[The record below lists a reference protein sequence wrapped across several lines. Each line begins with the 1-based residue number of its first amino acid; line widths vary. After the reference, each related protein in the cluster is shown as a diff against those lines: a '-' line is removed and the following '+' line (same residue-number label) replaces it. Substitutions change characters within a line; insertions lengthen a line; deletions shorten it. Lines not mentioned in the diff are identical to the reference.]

1 MPPRFAPIL
10 RKAMTGTFP
19 RIRTVATGE
28 RSRRDKAWFRFLSW
42 TISHTGET
50 ALATDHFKSRVLPF
64 LTHLLAAVT
73 RTPPAYDAVPAS
85 ATPRRA
91 SFHWSQLWR
100 TQIRREFD
108 PAICQCGHV

>member
-28 RSRRDKAWFRFLSW
+28 RSRRYKAWFRFLSW

-50 ALATDHFKSRVLPF
+50 ALATDHFNPVLPL
-64 LTHLLAAVT
+64 LTHLFAAVT
-73 RTPPAYDAVPAS
+73 RRTA
-85 ATPRRA
+85 RA
-91 SFHWSQLWR
+91 FCR
-100 TQIRREFD
+100 T
-108 PAICQCGHV
+108 G